1 MFGFE
6 FSPRY
11 KDVPFETLCQTT
23 ARTALAT
30 LKYAGHPPTLRNL
43 KLLLASAPRTKA
55 EVRSSAHRQGS
66 FCRACLETATERVAK
81 GEPVDKAAVKEA
93 RLLFLTVLP
102 TSDPGSRQCVETAV
116 LALAPV
122 FSESPVAEAVAS

>member
-1 MFGFE
+1 MFGFD

-11 KDVPFETLCQTT
+11 NDVPFETLCQAT

-30 LKYAGHPPTLRNL
+30 LRYAGHLATLRNL

-55 EVRSSAHRQGS
+55 EVRSSAHRHGS
-66 FCRACLETATERVAK
+66 FCRACLEAATERVAV
-81 GEPVDKAAVKEA
+81 GEPRDMAAVKEA
-93 RLLFLTVLP
+93 RLLFLTILP
-102 TSDPGSRQCVETAV
+102 TSDPGSRKCVETAV

-122 FSESPVAEAVAS
+122 FSASPVAEAVAS

>member
-1 MFGFE
+1 MFGFG
-6 FSPRY
+6 FSARY
-11 KDVPFETLCQTT
+11 NDVSFETLCHTT

-55 EVRSSAHRQGS
+55 EVRSPAHRRGS
-66 FCRACLETATERVAK
+66 FCRVCLEMATERVAK
-81 GEPVDKAAVKEA
+81 GEPRDMAAVKEA
-93 RLLFLTVLP
+93 RLLFLTILP

-122 FSESPVAEAVAS
+122 FSQSPVAEAVAS